1 MNEDYK
7 LFLIE
12 CIKNRNF
19 LEFTYKDMS
28 NCLINISEDDYA
40 SFEKGKYKM
49 SKENLIRI
57 VRVLCIKKPVEKNID
72 KYINISDLNEDEIN
86 DLSNVISSIVGDNND

>member
-12 CIKNRNF
+12 CIKNRKF

-28 NCLINISEDDYA
+28 NCLIEVSEDDYIK
-40 SFEKGKYKM
+40 FEKGRYKM

-57 VRVLCIKKPVEKNID
+57 VRVLCINKPSTKNID
-72 KYINISDLNEDEIN
+72 KYINISELSKEEIS
-86 DLSNVISSIVGDNND
+86 DLSNVISSIVGDVND